1 MNYFKSIANSPDI
14 YLNDTI
20 LYEKIL
26 GSRRPSNYFWAIT
39 ILVGAIGFLSV
50 GISSYIG
57 KDLLPFLNSEGI
69 VFFPQGLV
77 MSFYGVLG
85 IFVSIYQWLVIF
97 WKVGE
102 GFNEFDRNKGTM
114 RLFRWGFPG
123 KDREIDIVYP
133 LTEIQSIRVDIK
145 EGLNPSRVIYVTI
158 KGKPDI
164 PLTQVGSPMAL
175 SEIEDVAA
183 KLASFLKVTIEGL

>member
-1 MNYFKSIANSPDI
+1 MNYLSDN
-14 YLNDTI
+14 I

-39 ILVGAIGFLSV
+39 ILVGASGFLTV
-50 GISSYIG
+50 GISSYL
-57 KDLLPFLNSEGI
+57 DTNLLPFLNSDGI

-77 MSFYGVLG
+77 MSFYGILG
-85 IFVSIYQWLVIF
+85 ILISFYQWLVIF

-102 GFNEFDRNKGTM
+102 GFNEFDKNKGTM

-133 LTEIQSIRVDIK
+133 LTDVQSIKVDIK

-164 PLTQVGSPMAL
+164 PLTQVGAPMAL
-175 SEIEDVAA
+175 SDIEEVAA
-183 KLASFLKVTIEGL
+183 KLASFLKISIEGL